1 VTTHLLGETLRK
13 NMQHVPVRAALALL
27 LFVTTLSVHANDLP
41 SNHPVAP
48 IVPGFARLQ
57 SAGHPDAIASG
68 RLLLGE
74 LLCIRC
80 HQPGAAQENFLTHK
94 AAPVLDDVASRVQ
107 RNYIKKFLSDPQAVK
122 PGTTM
127 PQMFA
132 GMAES
137 EKQRTI
143 EALVQFLAST
153 GPLRQ
158 ERMDRRLIAGGK
170 GLYHRV
176 GCVACHGT
184 RDAAG
189 NADKTI
195 ATSVPLGDLNAK
207 YSLGGLRAFLGDPQH
222 VRPSGRM
229 PGLLDGEEAR
239 QVAHYLLQGTVFAA
253 LPPNMTY
260 AYYEGD
266 WEMLPEFEQLKPI
279 ATGQVGGFDL
289 SVARRIN
296 NMAMRFEGYLRI
308 DHEDDYRF
316 HLMSDDGSKLFLD
329 DKLVVNN
336 DGIHPPTTLTGSTHL
351 TPGMHKLVAAVFN
364 SGGGVDLEVEIE
376 GPRVPRQPITDL
388 ISLTRAGHPKK
399 RQASAEKTDEN
410 SDLQPELVARGREL
424 FGTLGCSN
432 CHTMTVHGRIIEAK
446 RVTPSLPK
454 LRPSEGCLGSQ
465 SRNGVPWFALSS
477 EERAALAAA
486 VKAPTPRERPNPRE
500 VIAQNLNIFNCY
512 ACHERDK
519 AGGVDEA
526 LNSSFA
532 SVQPEMG
539 DEGRI
544 PPSLNGVGAKL
555 SSRYLRQILDR
566 GSKDRPYM
574 YTRMPRFGD
583 VNVGQLVQAFE
594 AVDTLPPGPKVS
606 FHEPSA
612 RVKADARNLV
622 SGQSLGCVKCHTF
635 AGHQAEGI
643 QAIDLTLLPRR
654 LRREWF
660 HYYLLNPQGV
670 RPGTRMPAAWPNG
683 KTFYADI
690 LEGSTT
696 KQIEGMWIYLSDGS
710 KAQVPPGMNK
720 QSIPLVPDTKAIIY
734 RNFIE
739 GAGPRAIAVGY
750 PEKAHLAFDANYLR
764 LAVIW
769 QGAFIDAARHWT
781 DRGEGFEPPLG
792 DNILRLPTKVS
803 FAILNGDD
811 EPWPSKRAKE
821 LGFKFRGYV
830 LAEDERP
837 TFHYSHGDI
846 QIADFPNALAG
857 KSKEAP
863 SIQRTLTVT
872 SPTPV
877 ANLFF
882 LAAAANKI
890 EAASDGWYKIDGEW
904 KLHIQA
910 AASPQIRHMGA
921 KMELLVPVRIQ
932 NGRAT
937 IVQEFVW

>member
-48 IVPGFARLQ
+48 IVPGFARLH

-890 EAASDGWYKIDGEW
+890 EAASDGW
-904 KLHIQA
+904 
-910 AASPQIRHMGA
+910 
-921 KMELLVPVRIQ
+921 
-932 NGRAT
+932 
-937 IVQEFVW
+937 

>member
-1 VTTHLLGETLRK
+1 
-13 NMQHVPVRAALALL
+13 MQRVPVRAALALL
-27 LFVTTLSVHANDLP
+27 LFVTTWSVHANDL
-41 SNHPVAP
+41 SSSSPVAP
-48 IVPGFARLQ
+48 IVPGFVRLQ
-57 SAGHPDAIASG
+57 SAGHADAIASG

-80 HQPGAAQENFLTHK
+80 HQPDPAQDSLLTHK
-94 AAPVLDDVASRVQ
+94 AAPVLDEVASRVQ
-107 RNYIKKFLSDPQAVK
+107 RNYIKKFLSDPQAFK

-132 GMAES
+132 GMAEA

-153 GPLRQ
+153 SPLRR
-158 ERMDRRLIAGGK
+158 ERMDRRLIAGGRE
-170 GLYHRV
+170 LYHRV

-207 YSLGGLRAFLGDPQH
+207 YSLGGLRAFLEDPQH

-253 LPPNMTY
+253 LPPNMSYT
-260 AYYEGD
+260 YYEGD
-266 WEMLPEFEQLKPI
+266 WEMLPEFEKLKPI
-279 ATGQVGGFDL
+279 ASGQVAGFDL

-308 DHEDDYRF
+308 DHEDDYRL

-329 DKLVVNN
+329 DKLLVNN

-351 TPGMHKLVAAVFN
+351 TPGMHKLVATVFN
-364 SGGGVDLEVEIE
+364 SGGGVELELEIE
-376 GPRVPRQPITDL
+376 GPKVSRQPISGL
-388 ISLTRAGHPKK
+388 ISLTKAGPPKK
-399 RQASAEKTDEN
+399 RQASADRADEN
-410 SDLQPELVARGREL
+410 SEVQPELVARGREL

-432 CHTMTVHGRIIEAK
+432 CHTMTVHGRMIEAK

-454 LRPSEGCLGSQ
+454 LRPGEGCLGGQ
-465 SRNGVPWFALSS
+465 RRKGVPWYALSS
-477 EERAALAAA
+477 EEREALVAA
-486 VKAPTPRERPNPRE
+486 VRAPTPREPPGPRA
-500 VIAQNLNIFNCY
+500 VISQTLITFNCY

-519 AGGVDEA
+519 AGGVVEA

-532 SVQPEMG
+532 TVQPEMG

-566 GSKDRPYM
+566 GAKDRPYM
-574 YTRMPRFGD
+574 YTRMPRFGEA
-583 VNVGQLVQAFE
+583 NVGQLVRAFK
-594 AVDTLPPGPKVS
+594 AVDTLPEGPKVT
-606 FHEPSA
+606 FHEPTA
-612 RVKADARNLV
+612 HVKADARNLI

-654 LRREWF
+654 LNREWF

-683 KTFYADI
+683 KTFYTDI
-690 LEGSTT
+690 LDGSTT

-720 QSIPLVPDTKAIIY
+720 QSIPLVPDKKAIIY

-750 PEKAHLAFDANYLR
+750 PEKANLAFDANYLR
-764 LAVIW
+764 LALIW

-792 DNILRLPTKVS
+792 DNILRLPTKVD
-803 FAILNGDD
+803 FAILTSDD

-830 LAEDERP
+830 LSEDERP
-837 TFHYSHGDI
+837 TFHYSHGDL
-846 QIADFPNALAG
+846 QIADFPNAVAG
-857 KSKEAP
+857 KAKEA
-863 SIQRTLTVT
+863 SSMQRTLTIT
-872 SPTPV
+872 SPTPMS
-877 ANLFF
+877 NLFF
-882 LAAAANKI
+882 LAATANKI
-890 EAASDGWYKIDGEW
+890 QATSDGWYKIDGEW
-904 KLHIQA
+904 KIRIKA
-910 AASPQIRHMGA
+910 AALPRIRQA
-921 KMELLVPVRIQ
+921 STKMELLVPVRFQ

-937 IVQEFVW
+937 IVQDFVW

>member
-1 VTTHLLGETLRK
+1 
-13 NMQHVPVRAALALL
+13 MQQVSVCAALALL
-27 LFVTTLSVHANDLP
+27 LFVTTLSAHANDLP
-41 SNHPVAP
+41 SSHPVAP

-80 HQPGAAQENFLTHK
+80 HQPDSAQESFLTHK

-107 RNYIKKFLSDPQAVK
+107 RNYIKKFLNDPQAAK

-137 EKQRTI
+137 DKQRTI

-158 ERMDRRLIAGGK
+158 ERMDRRLIAGGR

-207 YSLGGLRAFLGDPQH
+207 YSLGGLRAFLEDPQH

-279 ATGQVGGFDL
+279 ATGQVAGFDL
-289 SVARRIN
+289 SAARRIN

-364 SGGGVDLEVEIE
+364 SGGGVDLDVEIE

-465 SRNGVPWFALSS
+465 RRNGVPWYALGS
-477 EERAALAAA
+477 EQRAALVAA

-583 VNVGQLVQAFE
+583 ANVGRLVQAFE
-594 AVDTLPPGPKVS
+594 AVDTLPLSPKVT

-643 QAIDLTLLPRR
+643 QAIDLTLLPHR

-720 QSIPLVPDTKAIIY
+720 QSIPLVPDTRAIIY

-803 FAILNGDD
+803 FAILTGDD

-830 LAEDERP
+830 LADDERP

-857 KSKEAP
+857 KSNEAP

-890 EAASDGWYKIDGEW
+890 EAASDGLYKIDGEW
-904 KLHIQA
+904 KLRIQA
-910 AASPQIRHMGA
+910 SSSPRIRRSDS
-921 KMELLVPVRIQ
+921 KMELLVPVRFQ

-937 IVQEFVW
+937 IVQDFMW